1 MEINLIFWFGM
12 TEKDIDFTYFFT
24 YHSISSSYF
33 TKTLLKTF
41 QNTPN
46 FPKNSKYRKTQN

>member
-33 TKTLLKTF
+33 TKTLSKTF